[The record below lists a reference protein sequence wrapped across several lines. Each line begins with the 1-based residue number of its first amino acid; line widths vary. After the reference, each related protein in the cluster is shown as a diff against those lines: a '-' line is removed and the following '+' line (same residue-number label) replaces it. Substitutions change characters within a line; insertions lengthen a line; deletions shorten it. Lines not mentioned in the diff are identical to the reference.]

1 MKNKSKHIFNS
12 KALVLEF
19 LQKKIKK
26 SSIEKIMYFTVEDW
40 KTDQKKLL
48 YQIKKTFSFSEKII
62 IRSSALGED
71 STENSFA
78 GAYSSILGIS
88 PKSETS
94 IKNGI
99 KNVIKSYESSSN
111 FNPKN
116 QILIQNQ
123 TKSVYLS
130 GVVFTRTTESG
141 APYYIINYELGGTT
155 TKTTQGI
162 SNKVLKVYRNTK
174 TSKLNKNWKLLLSS
188 IKELEKVCNSDYLD
202 IEFCI
207 TNSQKVIIFQVR
219 PITTIE
225 SDHNLHLT
233 NFSQNIDSIKKKYS
247 ELTKKRKNI
256 PGKTTI
262 FSDMSDWNPSEI
274 IGNNPNNLDYS
285 LYEYLITNSIWHESR
300 TFLGYQDVKPYELMV
315 KFGNKPYIDL
325 RGSFNSLTPK
335 NIPRKI
341 IKKLINFYFSK
352 LIQNPHL
359 HDKVEFEILFT
370 CYDFTINER
379 LKELK
384 KYNFSSSE
392 ISQIKK
398 CLCDFTKNI
407 LLEDSKIFLNCK
419 SMINVMMQNRN
430 QILQSTNHLHTS
442 HQKYIDQIEI
452 LLNDC
457 KNLGAYPFAIMAR
470 LAFVGTILLKSF
482 QHHSNSKTFFEN
494 YIQSLTTPLTEI
506 QNDLIDYKNNKI
518 TKQEFM
524 DKYGHLRPGTYDIT
538 QLTYANNDE
547 FLSDIKF
554 LKKSKISKFYFNDTQ
569 FTKLLSK
576 ELNIKSDIDVM
587 NFISTVIV
595 EREKLK
601 FEFTKNLSL
610 ALELIAELGKKL
622 GFTREDLSYLE
633 IKSII
638 KSKHLSKSQLISNWK
653 KEIHLNKKYRIINNN
668 LILPQIIFS
677 KNDFDVVIPV
687 EAKPNYITNKIIKN
701 RILELKDF
709 TTMKL
714 IKNSILLIENAD
726 PGFDWIFTKKPAG
739 LITKYGGVAS
749 HMSIRCAEIGLPAAI
764 GCGEILY
771 EQLRQ
776 SSKIQLD
783 CKNQQIFVLEH
794 KKTDYYLEER
804 KILKSLGYI
813 K

>member
-256 PGKTTI
+256 SGKTTI
-262 FSDMSDWNPSEI
+262 FSDISD
-274 IGNNPNNLDYS
+274 
-285 LYEYLITNSIWHESR
+285 
-300 TFLGYQDVKPYELMV
+300 
-315 KFGNKPYIDL
+315 
-325 RGSFNSLTPK
+325 
-335 NIPRKI
+335 
-341 IKKLINFYFSK
+341 
-352 LIQNPHL
+352 
-359 HDKVEFEILFT
+359 
-370 CYDFTINER
+370 
-379 LKELK
+379 
-384 KYNFSSSE
+384 
-392 ISQIKK
+392 
-398 CLCDFTKNI
+398 
-407 LLEDSKIFLNCK
+407 
-419 SMINVMMQNRN
+419 
-430 QILQSTNHLHTS
+430 
-442 HQKYIDQIEI
+442 
-452 LLNDC
+452 
-457 KNLGAYPFAIMAR
+457 
-470 LAFVGTILLKSF
+470 
-482 QHHSNSKTFFEN
+482 
-494 YIQSLTTPLTEI
+494 
-506 QNDLIDYKNNKI
+506 
-518 TKQEFM
+518 
-524 DKYGHLRPGTYDIT
+524 
-538 QLTYANNDE
+538 
-547 FLSDIKF
+547 
-554 LKKSKISKFYFNDTQ
+554 
-569 FTKLLSK
+569 
-576 ELNIKSDIDVM
+576 
-587 NFISTVIV
+587 
-595 EREKLK
+595 
-601 FEFTKNLSL
+601 
-610 ALELIAELGKKL
+610 
-622 GFTREDLSYLE
+622 
-633 IKSII
+633 
-638 KSKHLSKSQLISNWK
+638 
-653 KEIHLNKKYRIINNN
+653 
-668 LILPQIIFS
+668 
-677 KNDFDVVIPV
+677 
-687 EAKPNYITNKIIKN
+687 
-701 RILELKDF
+701 
-709 TTMKL
+709 
-714 IKNSILLIENAD
+714 
-726 PGFDWIFTKKPAG
+726 
-739 LITKYGGVAS
+739 
-749 HMSIRCAEIGLPAAI
+749 
-764 GCGEILY
+764 
-771 EQLRQ
+771 
-776 SSKIQLD
+776 
-783 CKNQQIFVLEH
+783 
-794 KKTDYYLEER
+794 
-804 KILKSLGYI
+804 
-813 K
+813 